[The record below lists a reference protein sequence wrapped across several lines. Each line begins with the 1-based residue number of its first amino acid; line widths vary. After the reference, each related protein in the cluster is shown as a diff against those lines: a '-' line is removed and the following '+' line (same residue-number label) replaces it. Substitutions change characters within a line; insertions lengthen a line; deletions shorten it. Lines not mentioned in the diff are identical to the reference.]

1 MLIYLKLNRNIIVKK
16 IIVWNVKMRALVQ
29 RVLNSS
35 VTVDGKVVGAIGAGM
50 LILLGVQKGDG
61 QAQAEYLAKKIVNLR
76 IFEDSAGKMNLSV
89 KDINGELLAVSQF
102 TLAGDTS
109 RGNRPGFETAECPEL
124 AKPLYEYFV
133 ACLRGHGVPVATGI
147 FQAEMKGSLVND
159 GPVTFLLEKAESKG
173 GIMENQLQNG
183 NRVWEDL
190 LSELF
195 RLNYEQQS
203 RITAVEQKIY
213 AALNKAPSSW
223 KG

>member
-1 MLIYLKLNRNIIVKK
+1 
-16 IIVWNVKMRALVQ
+16 
-29 RVLNSS
+29 
-35 VTVDGKVVGAIGAGM
+35 M
-50 LILLGVQKGDG
+50 LILLGVQKSDG

-147 FQAEMKGSLVND
+147 FQAEMKVALVND
-159 GPVTFLLEKAESKG
+159 GPVTFLLEKA
-173 GIMENQLQNG
+173 
-183 NRVWEDL
+183 
-190 LSELF
+190 
-195 RLNYEQQS
+195 
-203 RITAVEQKIY
+203 
-213 AALNKAPSSW
+213 
-223 KG
+223 